1 MKASFSRPA
10 GRRSGI
16 AGLAFVATALL
27 FAVPQASAQ
36 FGGTCGCPVI
46 VSDPPMYGR
55 QAEQLTQE
63 TRIAEL
69 AAQNTATG
77 DSGMWQ
83 SQLGF
88 LNGLGSTMSQSGG
101 LCYASPNATQ
111 QFKADFPGTAPSPV
125 NAAQHMQ
132 QLAALT
138 LGTLGGALGAA
149 QQQAAHFQ
157 YEDQQLAALEARNAG
172 VIGRLQAAQVTNEI
186 LLAQTQQ
193 LQLLRQLLITFIN
206 AEAVYQGARLNS
218 DVQGVAQ
225 ASQFLNAGG
234 DAP

>member
-1 MKASFSRPA
+1 MKVLFIRPA
-10 GRRSGI
+10 RPRGI
-16 AGLAFVATALL
+16 ACSAFIATALL
-27 FAVPQASAQ
+27 IAVSPVRAQ

-46 VSDPPMYGR
+46 VSDPQMYGR

-63 TRIAEL
+63 TRVADL
-69 AAQNTATG
+69 AAQNTTTG
-77 DSGMWQ
+77 DSGLWQ

-88 LNGLGSTMSQSGG
+88 LNGLGGTMSQSGG
-101 LCYASPNATQ
+101 LCYASPNAAQ
-111 QFKADFPGTAPSPV
+111 QFKADFPGAAPPPV

-132 QLAALT
+132 QLAAVT
-138 LGTLGGALGAA
+138 LGTLGGALGVA

-172 VIGRLQAAQVTNEI
+172 VTGRLQATQVTNEI

-193 LQLLRQLLITFIN
+193 LQLLRQLLITLIN
-206 AEAVYQGARLNS
+206 AEAVDLGARLS
-218 DVQGVAQ
+218 TDAQGIVQ

>member
-1 MKASFSRPA
+1 MKLIFTRPA
-10 GRRSGI
+10 GPRRI
-16 AGLAFVATALL
+16 ACSAFLVTALL
-27 FAVPQASAQ
+27 IAVSPAHAQ

-46 VSDPPMYGR
+46 VSDPQMYGR

-63 TRIAEL
+63 TRVADL
-69 AAQNTATG
+69 AAQNTTTG
-77 DSGMWQ
+77 DSGLWQ

-88 LNGLGSTMSQSGG
+88 LNGLGGTISQSGG
-101 LCYASPNATQ
+101 LCYASPNAAQ
-111 QFKADFPGTAPSPV
+111 QFKADFPGAAPPPV

-132 QLAALT
+132 QLAEVT
-138 LGTLGGALGAA
+138 LGTLGGALGVA

-172 VIGRLQAAQVTNEI
+172 VTGRLQAAQVTNEI

-193 LQLLRQLLITFIN
+193 LQLLRQLLITLIN
-206 AEAVYQGARLNS
+206 AEAVYQGARLNT
-218 DVQGVAQ
+218 DVQGVTQ

>member
-1 MKASFSRPA
+1 VRVLFIRPTGPRGISR
-10 GRRSGI
+10 
-16 AGLAFVATALL
+16 LAVAIALL
-27 FAVPQASAQ
+27 MAAPRAHAQ

-46 VSDPPMYGR
+46 VSDPQMYGR

-63 TRIAEL
+63 TRIADL
-69 AAQNTATG
+69 AAENTTTG
-77 DSGMWQ
+77 DSGLWQ

-88 LNGLGSTMSQSGG
+88 LNGLGGTMSQSGG
-101 LCYASPNATQ
+101 LCYASPNAAQ
-111 QFKADFPGTAPSPV
+111 QFKADFPGAAPPPV

-132 QLAALT
+132 QLAAVT
-138 LGTLGGALGAA
+138 LGTLGGALGVA

-172 VIGRLQAAQVTNEI
+172 VTGRLQATQVTNEI

-193 LQLLRQLLITFIN
+193 LQLLRQLLITLIN
-206 AEAVYQGARLNS
+206 AEAVDRGARLS
-218 DVQGVAQ
+218 TDTQGVTQ